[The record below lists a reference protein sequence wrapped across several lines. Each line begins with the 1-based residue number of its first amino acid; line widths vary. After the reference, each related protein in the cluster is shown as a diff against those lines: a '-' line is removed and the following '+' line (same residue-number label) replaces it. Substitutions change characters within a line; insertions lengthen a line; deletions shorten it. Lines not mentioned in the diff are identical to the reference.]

1 MRTLIYT
8 VFAWG
13 SLLTAC
19 GAQMAT
25 VKVLPWN
32 DHSAAVSLTFDDARP
47 VHLDIA
53 VPELDKRQ
61 LRGSFFVTVSKLTRI
76 DDWRKAALQGHEIG
90 NHSVSHE
97 HPAALTKESEE
108 IQVEDARNFLDS
120 NFHSH
125 IITFAYPYMEISPGL
140 LFWVK
145 KYIFAARG

>member
-1 MRTLIYT
+1 
-8 VFAWG
+8 
-13 SLLTAC
+13 
-19 GAQMAT
+19 MAT

-61 LRGSFFVTVSKLTRI
+61 LRGSFFVTVSKLTRM

-120 NFHSH
+120 NFHSQ
-125 IITFAYPYMEISPGL
+125 IIILCLPIHGNFARIAFLGEEI
-140 LFWVK
+140 
-145 KYIFAARG
+145 